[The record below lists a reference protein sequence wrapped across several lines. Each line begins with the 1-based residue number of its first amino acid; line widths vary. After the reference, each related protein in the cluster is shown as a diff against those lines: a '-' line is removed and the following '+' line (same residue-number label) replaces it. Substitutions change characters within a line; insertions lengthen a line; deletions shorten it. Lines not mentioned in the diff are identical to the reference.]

1 MTDTPGDRYNIHVG
15 GGVSGQFTVG
25 RDNTVSRIEA
35 GRDAVQVT
43 AADMDALRS
52 EFARV
57 RVQLPP
63 DTAVTDQARDRL
75 DELEKAVTA
84 PEPDLSTMEYVRNWF
99 VRNLPELAG
108 TVTGLIVH
116 PIVGRLVAG
125 VGGALAAEFQR
136 RFGFDAT
143 SR

>member
-1 MTDTPGDRYNIHVG
+1 MTDKPGDRYNIRVN

-25 RDNTVSRIEA
+25 SDNTVSRIEA
-35 GRDAVQVT
+35 GRDAIQVT
-43 AADMDALRS
+43 AADVAALRG
-52 EFARV
+52 EFARL
-57 RVQLPP
+57 RSQLPP

-75 DELEKAVTA
+75 DELEEAVTA

-108 TVTGLIVH
+108 AVTGLIVH
-116 PIVGRLVAG
+116 PIVGQLVGA
-125 VGGALAAEFQR
+125 VGGTLAAEFQR